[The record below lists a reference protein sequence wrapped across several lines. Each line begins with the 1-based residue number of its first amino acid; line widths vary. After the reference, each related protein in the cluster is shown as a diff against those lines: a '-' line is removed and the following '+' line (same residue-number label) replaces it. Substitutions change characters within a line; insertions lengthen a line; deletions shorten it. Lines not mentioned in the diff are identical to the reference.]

1 MTELVIR
8 AGRVVDPGRGIDRP
22 ADLVLRDGR
31 VAGVEP
37 PGTAAVG
44 HGATVV
50 DAAGGVVLPGLNI
63 VQVQEQA
70 QA

>member
-1 MTELVIR
+1 MSELVIR

-37 PGTAAVG
+37 DRKSTR
-44 HGATVV
+44 
-50 DAAGGVVLPGLNI
+50 LNSSHI
-63 VQVQEQA
+63 PLSRMPSSA
-70 QA
+70 